1 MKVHDEDDEDDEDDV
16 DDDDDN
22 IVCCLVALYKG
33 SPSYADANADADEC
47 VISPPIKVASFWH
60 LHSQSNV
67 DQKDS

>member
-1 MKVHDEDDEDDEDDV
+1 MKVHHEDDEDDENDV

-33 SPSYADANADADEC
+33 SPSYADADEC